1 MAVRGV
7 AHGAATTTGTIRP
20 ILTSAFHLKPRALW
34 QTQIERT
41 HHTHTL
47 SIWFSQFAF
56 FYALAHNSAFCCI
69 QFGMGHFKF
78 GRGDNL
84 KSIECTYEWMRI
96 GVRERARA
104 RAHDHWTRKK
114 WVVQQHVIFFFSR
127 EMLRNY
133 ISFVPYISDNCSY
146 FIGSY
151 GGLIN
156 QCNQIFN
163 RLKCIMLFNK

>member
-1 MAVRGV
+1 MAVCGV

-41 HHTHTL
+41 HHTHFPFDFLNLL
-47 SIWFSQFAF
+47 SFMLWLTIRLSVASNLEWVTSNSVEVIIWNQ
-56 FYALAHNSAFCCI
+56 LNAHTNEWE
-69 QFGMGHFKF
+69 
-78 GRGDNL
+78 L
-84 KSIECTYEWMRI
+84 ECAN
-96 GVRERARA
+96 ARA
-104 RAHDHWTRKK
+104 RAHMTIEHGKSGWCSSTL
-114 WVVQQHVIFFFSR
+114 FFFSR

-151 GGLIN
+151 GRLIN